1 MGIITLSIIVFFGVS
16 VINVILATFKT
27 IVTARSDNK
36 LSVSLANAI
45 SFGFYA
51 IVIKQ
56 LVGFPTTTTVIVTL
70 LANFL
75 GVAFSMYILQYFK
88 KDQLWKISV
97 TVLNSINNADIVREL
112 KLNDLAFS
120 CLNIHSKKGEL
131 MGIDIYS
138 STQNESSIVKEIL
151 GKYEVKYHFSEVKN
165 NL

>member
-1 MGIITLSIIVFFGVS
+1 MELFTLSVVIFFGIS

-27 IVTARSDNK
+27 IITARSDNK
-36 LSVSLANAI
+36 LSVSLANGI

-56 LVGFPTTTTVIVTL
+56 LVGFPTATTVIVTL

-75 GVAFSMYILQYFK
+75 GVVFSMYILQYLK

-97 TVLNSINNADIVREL
+97 TVLNSINNSDIVREL
-112 KLNDLAFS
+112 KINDLAFS
-120 CLNIHSKKGEL
+120 CLDIHSKKGEL

-138 STQNESSIVKEIL
+138 STQSESSIVKEIL
-151 GKYEVKYHFSEVKN
+151 GKYEVKYHISEVRN